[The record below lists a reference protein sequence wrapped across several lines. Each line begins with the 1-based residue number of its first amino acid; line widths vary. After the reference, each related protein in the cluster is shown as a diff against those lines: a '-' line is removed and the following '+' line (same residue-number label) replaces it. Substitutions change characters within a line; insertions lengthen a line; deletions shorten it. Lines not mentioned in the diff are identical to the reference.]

1 MSAPDRIWLD
11 WPAANKGDPV
21 FDDPPETE
29 FHLGQ
34 TEYLARDGET
44 VTALV
49 NALREATEVVHKA
62 FVAAT
67 MESVN
72 AGPSHPLAVNFDK
85 WRVRCAN
92 AEERARAA
100 LAKLGDPA

>member
-1 MSAPDRIWLD
+1 MSATDRIWVD
-11 WPAANKGDPV
+11 AAQEDPDNGMV
-21 FDDPPETE
+21 GWAYASEGLACP
-29 FHLGQ
+29 
-34 TEYLARDGET
+34 EYLARDGET

-49 NALREATEVVHKA
+49 EALREATEVVHKA

-72 AGPSHPLAVNFDK
+72 AGPSHPLAANFDK

-100 LAKLGDPA
+100 LAKLEGR